1 MIFSEKLRFTFFK
14 KMTGFVHSNDIFDYF
29 VNVVCS
35 VRANNLHTYSIGVA
49 LIAVF
54 NEHQQNFIS
63 YCFKCCIYRL
73 LVQTLFLRGYRNIG
87 YISNSNVNLVI
98 LA

>member
-1 MIFSEKLRFTFFK
+1 
-14 KMTGFVHSNDIFDYF
+14 MTGFVHSNDIFDYF
-29 VNVVCS
+29 DVVCS

-54 NEHQQNFIS
+54 NEHQQNFI
-63 YCFKCCIYRL
+63 YHCFKCRIYRL
-73 LVQTLFLRGYRNIG
+73 LVQTLFLRYRNIG
-87 YISNSNVNLVI
+87 YISNSNVNSVI

>member
-1 MIFSEKLRFTFFK
+1 
-14 KMTGFVHSNDIFDYF
+14 MTGFVHSNDIFDYF
-29 VNVVCS
+29 DVVCS

-63 YCFKCCIYRL
+63 YCFKCRIYRL
-73 LVQTLFLRGYRNIG
+73 LVQTLFLRYRNIG
-87 YISNSNVNLVI
+87 YISNSNVNSVI